1 MNKRNVLLFLLQEV
15 ETEPFLGGELASVD
29 PLNTD
34 EIDGGGMAVRNDS
47 TETPEQVVEN
57 EAMLDW
63 ETGQI
68 LTGELTAGDMLNSQE
83 EVDDGFVVS
92 REHTEQ
98 ANRGSVS
105 EK

>member
-1 MNKRNVLLFLLQEV
+1 MSDVALQRQLGVAGNK
-15 ETEPFLGGELASVD
+15 P
-29 PLNTD
+29 
-34 EIDGGGMAVRNDS
+34 
-47 TETPEQVVEN
+47 
-57 EAMLDW
+57 DW

-68 LTGELTAGDMLNSQE
+68 LTGKLTAGDMLNSQE

-92 REHTEQ
+92 REHTEKPWL